1 MSDGVASVS
10 EIKSHVLSSTPLS
23 KRDPSVQMPKA
34 EIPKH
39 DPVREEALKA
49 DLPGKV
55 ANDPLAHELKEQD
68 LQKISKDL
76 NEKMKRMH
84 SDITFKYNEDIGGLV
99 VIIKDSKGNRVI
111 REIPPKE
118 VINLTKKMRDIVGIL
133 FDKKG

>member
-1 MSDGVASVS
+1 MPDGIANVS
-10 EIKSHVLSSTPLS
+10 EIKPHILSSPLPS
-23 KRDPSVQMPKA
+23 RDSAPHAPAPQATKQDSIQ
-34 EIPKH
+34 
-39 DPVREEALKA
+39 EAILKSNAPEKTDA
-49 DLPGKV
+49 DS
-55 ANDPLAHELKEQD
+55 LAHELKEQD

-84 SDITFKYNEDIGGLV
+84 SDITFSYNEDIGGLV

-118 VINLTKKMRDIVGIL
+118 VIKLTKKMRDIVGIL